1 VRGVFLRR
9 DVVITLSNV
18 GQPVSRAAFAAA
30 ETSAVFRRP
39 EAVRV
44 NVSTL
49 EWAITLGVTLAVL
62 LFDIVFI
69 ARRPHE
75 PTFRECAIALSF
87 YVGLAVAFGLWVWN
101 FHGGQFGVE
110 FFAGWLTEYSLS
122 VDNLFIFL
130 IIMASFNVPKKY
142 QQEALLVG
150 IVLALIFR
158 GIFIALGAVAIQQFS
173 WIFYIF
179 GAFLVYTA
187 AKLMRNTEHDDDAD
201 NRLVRFARNHLTLT
215 DKWAGLRLW
224 IKEDGKRLMTP
235 MFLVIVALGTTDLLF
250 ALDSIPAIY
259 GLTQQ
264 PYLVFTANVFA
275 LMGLRQLYFLLG
287 DLLKRLVYLSQ
298 GLAFILAFIGVKLV
312 LHALHE
318 NELPFINGGEH
329 VPVPEIPTLLS
340 LGVIV
345 VTLVITTVASL
356 YKTRVVDQRAEAA
369 AAAEPE

>member
-1 VRGVFLRR
+1 M
-9 DVVITLSNV
+9 
-18 GQPVSRAAFAAA
+18 
-30 ETSAVFRRP
+30 
-39 EAVRV
+39 
-44 NVSTL
+44 NVSLL
-49 EWAITLGVTLAVL
+49 EWSVTLGVTVAVL
-62 LFDIVFI
+62 LFDVVVI

-75 PTFRECAIALSF
+75 PTLRECAIALSI
-87 YVGLAVAFGLWVWN
+87 YVGLAVAFGIWVWN
-101 FHGGQFGVE
+101 FHGGQFGIE

-150 IVLALIFR
+150 IMLALIFR
-158 GIFIALGAVAIQQFS
+158 GIFIALGAVAINEFS
-173 WIFYIF
+173 WVFYLF
-179 GAFLVYTA
+179 GLFLVYTA
-187 AKLMRNTEHDDDAD
+187 VKLASNTEHDDDAD
-201 NRLVRFARNHLTLT
+201 NRVVRFARNHLTLT
-215 DKWAGLRLW
+215 DKWDGLKLW

-235 MFLVIVALGTTDLLF
+235 MSLVIVALGTTDLLF
-250 ALDSIPAIY
+250 ALDSIPAIF

-287 DLLKRLVYLSQ
+287 GLLKRLVYLSQ
-298 GLAFILAFIGVKLV
+298 GLALILMFIGVKLV

-329 VPVPEIPTLLS
+329 VPVPELPTLVS

-345 VTLVITTVASL
+345 VTLVVTTVASL
-356 YKTRVVDQRAEAA
+356 YKTRVVDQRTEAA
-369 AAAEPE
+369 ATTEPD